1 VQHHDLLDDCYMPS
15 AGVKLLEMVGMD
27 VWKLH
32 VEGRRKLAHPGRV
45 YVLKVDVRKRL
56 VEV

>member
-1 VQHHDLLDDCYMPS
+1 MQHHDLLDDCCMPS
-15 AGVKLLEMVGMD
+15 AGVKLLEMAGTD
-27 VWKLH
+27 VSKLH

-45 YVLKVDVRKRL
+45 CVLKADVRKRL